1 MTFFF
6 FFYNFLEIQNRLTSV
21 ATVLIIDD
29 DKIICDWI
37 ASVVTRL
44 GHHPVSTHLLREGL
58 KKVQSESFDIVF
70 LDVQMP
76 DGSGLESMPKIKS
89 TRSSP
94 EIIVI
99 TGLGHPDEAE
109 CAINNGAWDYIEKPA
124 SFEAIKLPLLR
135 ALEYRAERKTGP
147 SMSVLKRNGII
158 GDSPK
163 IASCLEVLAQAANSD
178 ANVLI
183 TGETGT
189 GKELFAKVIHANSRR
204 SKRNFVVVDC
214 TALPETLVESV
225 LFGHAR
231 GAFTGADTS
240 EEGLIKQADG
250 GTLFL
255 DEIGELP
262 LVIQKKFLRV
272 IQEHRFRPVGGRR
285 EIQSDFR
292 LMAATN
298 RELETMVQEGRFRE
312 DLLFRLRTIVIDS
325 PALREIPEDI
335 KKLTVFY
342 MKDLC
347 KRFGIVEKQA
357 SPEFW
362 DIMKGY
368 RWPGNVREL
377 IQALEKALISA
388 KDEPM
393 LFPKHLPTYIRI
405 HVARRSFP
413 QKLVSPGEPEMVS
426 GVPKAPPKLKEI
438 RKAAVSEA
446 EQKYLRDLISFVGG
460 DNNKACRISGLS
472 RSRFYTLLKKYRP
485 ADGH

>member
-1 MTFFF
+1 MA
-6 FFYNFLEIQNRLTSV
+6 N
-21 ATVLIIDD
+21 VLIIDD
-29 DKIICDWI
+29 DKLICDWI
-37 ASVVTRL
+37 ANVVTRL

-58 KKVQSESFDIVF
+58 RKVQTESFDVVF

-89 TRSSP
+89 SPSFP

-109 CAINNGAWDYIEKPA
+109 LAILGGAWDYLEKPA

-135 ALEYRAERKTGP
+135 ALEYRAERKQGKAPT
-147 SMSVLKRNGII
+147 VLKRSGII

-163 IASCLEVLAQAANSD
+163 ITSCLEILAQAASSD

-183 TGETGT
+183 NGETGT
-189 GKELFAKVIHANSRR
+189 GKELFAKVVHANSRR
-204 SKRNFVVVDC
+204 AKRSFVVVDC

-231 GAFTGADTS
+231 GAYTGAETS

-262 LVIQKKFLRV
+262 SSIQKKFLRV
-272 IQEHRFRPVGGRR
+272 VQEHRFRPVGGRR
-285 EIQSDFR
+285 EIESDFR
-292 LMAATN
+292 LVAATN
-298 RELETMVQEGRFRE
+298 RNLETMVREGRFRE
-312 DLLFRLRTIVIDS
+312 DLLFRIRTIVIDS
-325 PALREIPEDI
+325 PPLREIPEDI
-335 KKLTVFY
+335 KKLTIFY
-342 MKDLC
+342 MNDLC
-347 KRFGIVEKQA
+347 ERFEIVPKGA

-362 DIMKGY
+362 EIVTEY
-368 RWPGNVREL
+368 PWPGNVREL
-377 IQALEKALISA
+377 IQALEKALLSA

-405 HVARRSFP
+405 QVARSSFP
-413 QKLVSPGEPEMVS
+413 QKPVSQGKPEIRS
-426 GVPKAPPKLKEI
+426 SVPKVPPKLKEI

-446 EQKYLRDLISFVGG
+446 EKQYLKDLISFVGG
-460 DNNKACRISGLS
+460 DNSKACQISGLS

-485 ADGH
+485 ADVR

>member
-1 MTFFF
+1 V
-6 FFYNFLEIQNRLTSV
+6 QRL
-21 ATVLIIDD
+21 
-29 DKIICDWI
+29 
-37 ASVVTRL
+37 
-44 GHHPVSTHLLREGL
+44 HEGL
-58 KKVQSESFDIVF
+58 RRLQSGSFDIVF
-70 LDVQMP
+70 VDVQLP

-89 TRSSP
+89 TLSSP

-109 CAINNGAWDYIEKPA
+109 LAITSGAWDYLEKPA
-124 SFEAIKLPLLR
+124 SFDAIKLPLLR
-135 ALEYRAERKTGP
+135 ALEYRSERKPGNTAAA
-147 SMSVLKRNGII
+147 LKRDGII
-158 GDSPK
+158 GDSPE
-163 IASCLEVLAQAANSD
+163 ITACLELVAQAAGSD

-189 GKELFAKVIHANSRR
+189 GKELFAKVVHANSRR
-204 SKRNFVVVDC
+204 AHRSFVVVDC

-231 GAFTGADTS
+231 GAFTGAETS

-262 LVIQKKFLRV
+262 LSIQKKFLRV

-285 EIQSDFR
+285 EIESDFR

-298 RELETMVQEGRFRE
+298 RDLEIMVREGRFRE
-312 DLLFRLRTIVIDS
+312 DLLFRLRTIVVDS
-325 PALREIPEDI
+325 PPLREIPEDI

-342 MKDLC
+342 MNDLC
-347 KRFGIVEKQA
+347 ERFGITAKRA

-362 DIMKGY
+362 EIVTEY
-368 RWPGNVREL
+368 PWPGNVREL
-377 IQALEKALISA
+377 IQALEKALSSA
-388 KDEPM
+388 KEEPM

-405 HVARRSFP
+405 QVARRSFP
-413 QKLVSPGEPEMVS
+413 QKPASQDKPEIRS
-426 GVPKAPPKLKEI
+426 SIPKVPSKLKEV

-446 EQKYLRDLISFVGG
+446 EQQYLKDLISFVGG

-485 ADGH
+485 ADAR